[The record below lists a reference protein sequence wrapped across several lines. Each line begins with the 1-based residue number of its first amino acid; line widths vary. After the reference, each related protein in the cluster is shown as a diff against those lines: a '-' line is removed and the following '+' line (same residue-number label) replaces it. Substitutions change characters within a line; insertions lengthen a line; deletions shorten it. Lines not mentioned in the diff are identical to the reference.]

1 MELGRKAETGEVI
14 RIQGS
19 RKTFWRMKLYDASG
33 RSRGGF
39 PGKGT
44 MSETCWSSTTITQ
57 QKMGGVAGEAG

>member
-1 MELGRKAETGEVI
+1 
-14 RIQGS
+14 
-19 RKTFWRMKLYDASG
+19 MKLYDASG